1 MDDILVVDE
10 DLVDINC
17 DGNRQSDNKK
27 GKHSSGSRMAK
38 GEKKKEEK
46 KHLQDESIFC
56 KKEEVDTFGYSKL
69 DHMPE
74 YEDFSI
80 AKIFAEIIHS
90 IQSLFTQK

>member
-1 MDDILVVDE
+1 MSSFDVNVLSTKPIIRE
-10 DLVDINC
+10 AASMNN
-17 DGNRQSDNKK
+17 DGGAGNL
-27 GKHSSGSRMAK
+27 GYMAQ
-38 GEKKKEEK
+38 GEK
-46 KHLQDESIFC
+46 